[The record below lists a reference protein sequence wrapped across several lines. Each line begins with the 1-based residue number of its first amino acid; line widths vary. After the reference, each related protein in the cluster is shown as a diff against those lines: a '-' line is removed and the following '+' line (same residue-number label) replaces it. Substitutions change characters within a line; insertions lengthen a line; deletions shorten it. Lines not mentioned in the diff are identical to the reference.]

1 MRRRGK
7 KKKANPPLRGER
19 SLSGGGQRTNHNL
32 HPSVGEVGSPFQP
45 RTRLADSGARPLGTG
60 QKERSPPGARAPD
73 TQRRGHGARTET
85 EERGGEGGVKP
96 VVHPVGKPRSPGRPR
111 RGRCPPP
118 SRVFKAEEATAAG
131 AACAPGCTQEPAHR
145 AQAGGSGGGS
155 AGTSPQDRP
164 GSRHA
169 PGQRQQPSRS
179 LRWEATERERV
190 STYLAVQTAFVT
202 PKNDRRTRAGRIRVL
217 PRGPSGRGPVGD
229 TQPKAFSPCPG
240 APRDI
245 WSTP

>member
-1 MRRRGK
+1 MRRREK
-7 KKKANPPLRGER
+7 KKKANPPLGGNAPRAEAGRGQTTTYIPRWER
-19 SLSGGGQRTNHNL
+19 
-32 HPSVGEVGSPFQP
+32 
-45 RTRLADSGARPLGTG
+45 SGARFSLEPA
-60 QKERSPPGARAPD
+60 SPTQGPDHWAPD
-73 TQRRGHGARTET
+73 RKNAPPRERERLTRSGGDTEPAQRRRS
-85 EERGGEGGVKP
+85 GGEGGVKP